1 MATKKTRPRV
11 AERAAPLPPLLFAT
25 SDRAE
30 QKVLAALKRS
40 GRIRRIGPRLYT
52 SVPAAKLAAT
62 VQGAWTT
69 IVDRLFPDTLLS
81 HRSAI
86 ELAPSPDGELFLT
99 SNTNREVTYPGLRLR
114 FVRGPAALEDDTRLL
129 HFRGSSLARALLENL
144 STRHRDDRA
153 LPVAK
158 VEERLE
164 KVLHVDGESG
174 LNQLRDRARE
184 IADELGWRA
193 QFRRLDR
200 LIGALLGT
208 RAGTLKSSI
217 GQARAVGEPFDASC
231 LGRLQLLFAALREPI
246 PDLNDP
252 FGKSSHFTNKAF
264 FDAYFSNYI
273 EGTTF
278 EIEEAETIV
287 FDNKIPRERPKDAH
301 DIAGTFEI
309 VGDPSGIR
317 RVAADFETFLELLRG
332 RHAVM
337 MAQRP
342 EAQPGAFKRVPDR
355 AGETHFVH
363 PDYVVGTLR
372 KGFALYRDLDAG
384 IARAAFVMFLV
395 ADVHPFVDG
404 NGRSARVM
412 MNAEL
417 VSAGRS
423 TIIIPTVYRDDYLQA
438 LRALTR
444 RHRPR
449 PLVDMLVKAQ
459 RFSTIDF
466 SSYPVVLAEL
476 QRRNW
481 FAEPDEARII
491 E

>member
-1 MATKKTRPRV
+1 MATRKTQTAD
-11 AERAAPLPPLLFAT
+11 AERAEPLPPLLFAT

-30 QKVLAALKRS
+30 QRVLAGLKRS
-40 GRIRRIGPRLYT
+40 GRIRRIGPRLYA
-52 SVPAAKLAAT
+52 SVPAAKVPAT

-69 IVDRLFPDTLLS
+69 IVDRLFPDTVLS

-99 SNTNREVTYPGLRLR
+99 SSTNRDVTYPGLRLR
-114 FVRGPAALEDDTRLL
+114 FVRGPAALEDDTKLL
-129 HFRGSSLARALLENL
+129 HFRASSLARALLENL

-158 VEERLE
+158 LEERLE
-164 KVLHVDGESG
+164 KVLHVDGDAG

-193 QFRRLDR
+193 QFGRLDQ
-200 LIGALLGT
+200 LVGTFLGT
-208 RAGTLKSSI
+208 RRAPMKSAI
-217 GQARAVGEPFDASC
+217 GLARVAGEPFDASC
-231 LGRLQLLFAALREPI
+231 LGRLQLLFAALREPV
-246 PDLNDP
+246 PDLADP
-252 FGKSSHFTNKAF
+252 YSSADHFTNKAF

-278 EIEEAETIV
+278 EIEEAEAIV
-287 FDNKIPRERPKDAH
+287 FERKIPRERPKDAH

-309 VGDPSGIR
+309 VGDPSGMR
-317 RVAADFETFLELLRG
+317 RVAADFETFLHLLQG

-342 EAQPGAFKRVPDR
+342 EVQPGVFKHVPNR
-355 AGETHFVH
+355 AGETRFVH
-363 PDYVVGTLR
+363 PDYVLGTLR
-372 KGFALYRDLDAG
+372 KGFELYRDLDPG
-384 IARAAFVMFLV
+384 IARALFMMFLV
-395 ADVHPFVDG
+395 ADVHPFIDG
-404 NGRSARVM
+404 NGRSARIM

-417 VSAGRS
+417 VSAGKS
-423 TIIIPTVYRDDYLQA
+423 TIIIPTVYRDDYLLA

-449 PLVDMLVKAQ
+449 PLVDMATKAQ
-459 RFSTIDF
+459 GFSTMSF
-466 SSYPVVLAEL
+466 ASYPAVLAEL

-481 FAEPDEARII
+481 FADPDEARII
-491 E
+491 D